1 MEVSM
6 LWAKITLI
14 VFQVIGLAMEVY
26 RFGSHKD
33 KSRFAAAIIA
43 NGVSAILYGFA
54 GIYNLV

>member
-1 MEVSM
+1 M

-33 KSRFAAAIIA
+33 KKKFITALISTAITVTLFA
-43 NGVSAILYGFA
+43 FA
-54 GIYNLV
+54 GMYNLV